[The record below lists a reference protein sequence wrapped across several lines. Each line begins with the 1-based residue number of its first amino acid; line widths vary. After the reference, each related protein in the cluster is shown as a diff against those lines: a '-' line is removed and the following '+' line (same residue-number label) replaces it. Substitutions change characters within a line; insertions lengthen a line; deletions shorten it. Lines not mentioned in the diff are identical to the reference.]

1 VVPEHAAA
9 VPAVI
14 AYGRL
19 VITGSDG
26 HRLHEEMLAAGGLLR
41 EGRFTRLNVG
51 EVDTLVAAATGDLP
65 SIPVRRRLAATWERM
80 AEPLLKS
87 LERRAYDRA
96 DSLQRTL
103 ADRAKQEA
111 NTITAVLQE
120 LRRSIEA
127 ELTEPESE
135 QLTLF
140 SPDERNQFE
149 RDLDALRRR
158 LEAIPADIDRE
169 TAAIRARYAAPA
181 SRLFPA
187 AVTFLVPRHL
197 ALA

>member
-1 VVPEHAAA
+1 V
-9 VPAVI
+9 
-14 AYGRL
+14 
-19 VITGSDG
+19 
-26 HRLHEEMLAAGGLLR
+26 
-41 EGRFTRLNVG
+41 
-51 EVDTLVAAATGDLP
+51 
-65 SIPVRRRLAATWERM
+65 

-96 DSLQRTL
+96 DSLERTL
-103 ADRAKQEA
+103 ADRAEQEVR
-111 NTITAVLQE
+111 TITAVLQE

-127 ELTEPESE
+127 ELAEPDNE

-140 SPDERNQFE
+140 SPDERSQFD

-158 LEAIPADIDRE
+158 LDAIPADIDRE

-181 SRLFPA
+181 PRLFPV